1 MYFHKKDV
9 NKFTSYVSL
18 ENTSLVYTLS
28 KTSYNSSSYRLQ
40 MMISASFLNDFKS
53 SYIET
58 FSIGCFSN
66 NGSYMMTC
74 FFSIKDDIVH
84 AGANYV
90 DEAVVVDGHLVT
102 SRTPKDLPVFVKT
115 FIQVLE
121 K

>member
-1 MYFHKKDV
+1 
-9 NKFTSYVSL
+9 
-18 ENTSLVYTLS
+18 
-28 KTSYNSSSYRLQ
+28 
-40 MMISASFLNDFKS
+40 
-53 SYIET
+53 
-58 FSIGCFSN
+58 
-66 NGSYMMTC
+66 MTC

-84 AGANYV
+84 AGANYF